1 MCACRSVCRY
11 VPAMTLIDQ
20 ITDGSGGFL
29 TFALTPPRSSTTGD
43 RAQEIADATLD
54 RLRPL
59 DLDGL
64 VLYDIA
70 DETSR
75 NRAQRPFPFMPT
87 LDPATYL
94 SDYLTGWHGPV
105 VVYRAVTKYPR
116 PELQTWIER
125 QDPSRVLTVLVGAA
139 SRDAQPATSLAEAQT
154 LCRGANPQL
163 LAGGVAIPERH
174 RRRDDEHL
182 RLLAKQNSGCRFFV
196 TQVVYDV
203 NAAKNLVSDYHYA
216 CAARATIA
224 APLVFTF
231 TVCGSMRT
239 LEFLRWLGVDVPRW
253 IENDLK
259 HATDTLE
266 ASYRLAVAA
275 ATDLITYCRDLGVPF
290 GINVESVSIR
300 RVEIEMAI
308 RLAEHLGT
316 KLRQ

>member
-1 MCACRSVCRY
+1 MG
-11 VPAMTLIDQ
+11 LIDQ
-20 ITDGSGGFL
+20 ISEGSGGFL
-29 TFALTPPRSSTTGD
+29 LFALTPPRASTSRD
-43 RAQEIADATLD
+43 RVQEIADTTLA

-70 DETSR
+70 DEASR
-75 NRAQRPFPFMPT
+75 NPARRPFPFMPT
-87 LDPATYL
+87 HDPATYL
-94 SDYLTGWHGPV
+94 AGHLTSWPGPV
-105 VVYRAVTKYPR
+105 VVYRAVGKYPR
-116 PELQTWIER
+116 PVLRTWIEG

-139 SRDAQPATSLAEAQT
+139 SRDARPTTSLVEAQA
-154 LCRGANPQL
+154 LCRDANAQL
-163 LAGGVAIPERH
+163 LVGGVAIPERH

-182 RLLAKQNSGCRFFV
+182 RLLAKQDSGCRFFV

-203 NAAKNLVSDYHYA
+203 NAAKDLVSDYHYA
-216 CAARATIA
+216 CAERGTVA
-224 APLVFTF
+224 APIVFTF

-253 IENDLK
+253 IENDLR
-259 HATDTLE
+259 HSEDTLE

-275 ATDLITYCRDLGVPF
+275 ATDLISYCRRLGVPF

-308 RLAEHLGT
+308 RLVER
-316 KLRQ
+316 LRTVLRR

>member
-1 MCACRSVCRY
+1 
-11 VPAMTLIDQ
+11 MTLIDQ
-20 ITDGSGGFL
+20 ITESSGGFL
-29 TFALTPPRSSTTGD
+29 TFALTPPRSSTTGS

-70 DETSR
+70 DETAR
-75 NRAQRPFPFMPT
+75 NPAQRPFPFMPT
-87 LDPATYL
+87 LDPASYL
-94 SDYLTGWHGPV
+94 SDHLAGWDGPV
-105 VVYRAVTKYPR
+105 VVYRAVTKYSR
-116 PELQTWIER
+116 SELHAWIER

-139 SRDAQPATSLAEAQT
+139 SRGAQPAVSLAEAQA
-154 LCRGANPQL
+154 LCLDTNPRL
-163 LAGGVAIPERH
+163 LVGGVAIPERH
-174 RRRDDEHL
+174 RRREDEHL
-182 RLLAKQNSGCRFFV
+182 RLLTKQNSNCRFFV

-216 CAARATIA
+216 CAARGAIA
-224 APLVFTF
+224 APIVFTF

-259 HATDTLE
+259 HSTDTLE

-275 ATDLITYCRDLGVPF
+275 ATDLITYCRGLGVPF
-290 GINVESVSIR
+290 GINIESVSIR
-300 RVEIEMAI
+300 RDEIEMAI
-308 RLAEHLGT
+308 RLAERLGD